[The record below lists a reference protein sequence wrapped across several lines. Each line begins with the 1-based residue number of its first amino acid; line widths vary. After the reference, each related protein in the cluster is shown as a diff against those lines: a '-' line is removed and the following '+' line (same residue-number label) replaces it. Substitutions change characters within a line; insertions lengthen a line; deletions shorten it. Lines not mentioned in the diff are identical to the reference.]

1 MGDLGKSRS
10 VGRQRGR
17 RRDPARPANRIRS
30 QSWPISEKKYHA
42 QRRKPLPLV
51 TIKVFED
58 ELSNSQT
65 KDLIHKVTE
74 AVIPFVGE
82 KLRDNTWVLIEE
94 IASGSWGIGGKA
106 FGLKDVRAIQS
117 RE

>member
-1 MGDLGKSRS
+1 M
-10 VGRQRGR
+10 
-17 RRDPARPANRIRS
+17 
-30 QSWPISEKKYHA
+30 
-42 QRRKPLPLV
+42 PLI
-51 TIKVFED
+51 TIKMFEG
-58 ELSNSQT
+58 ELSDSQVE
-65 KDLIHKVTE
+65 DLIHKVTE

>member
-1 MGDLGKSRS
+1 M
-10 VGRQRGR
+10 
-17 RRDPARPANRIRS
+17 
-30 QSWPISEKKYHA
+30 
-42 QRRKPLPLV
+42 PLV
-51 TIKVFED
+51 AIKVFKD
-58 ELSNSQT
+58 ELSDSQA
-65 KDLIHKVTE
+65 KELIYKVTE
-74 AVIPFVGE
+74 AVVPFVGE

>member
-1 MGDLGKSRS
+1 M
-10 VGRQRGR
+10 
-17 RRDPARPANRIRS
+17 
-30 QSWPISEKKYHA
+30 
-42 QRRKPLPLV
+42 PLI
-51 TIKVFED
+51 TIKMFEG
-58 ELSNSQT
+58 ELSDSQT

>member
-1 MGDLGKSRS
+1 MAALHAFQTGLGVNPSLHPKGNSTCK
-10 VGRQRGR
+10 G
-17 RRDPARPANRIRS
+17 
-30 QSWPISEKKYHA
+30 EKTM
-42 QRRKPLPLV
+42 PLV
-51 TIKVFED
+51 TIKVFKD

-106 FGLKDVRAIQS
+106 FGLKDVREIQS

>member
-1 MGDLGKSRS
+1 M
-10 VGRQRGR
+10 
-17 RRDPARPANRIRS
+17 
-30 QSWPISEKKYHA
+30 
-42 QRRKPLPLV
+42 PLI
-51 TIKVFED
+51 TIKMFEG
-58 ELSNSQT
+58 ELSDAQA
-65 KDLIHKVTE
+65 KQLIHEVTE

-117 RE
+117 RD

>member
-1 MGDLGKSRS
+1 M
-10 VGRQRGR
+10 
-17 RRDPARPANRIRS
+17 
-30 QSWPISEKKYHA
+30 
-42 QRRKPLPLV
+42 PLV

-58 ELSNSQT
+58 ELSHSQT

-82 KLRDNTWVLIEE
+82 KQRDHTWVLIEE

-106 FGLKDVRAIQS
+106 FGLKDVRAIHHWNEQS
-117 RE
+117 VSPSWESETCT